1 MTVIDRVETPA
12 RFHDFGAI
20 AASWRRGA
28 VSRFAGRYAIVT
40 GAAGGIGAAIAA
52 RLLKEGATV
61 AAVDRDREGLTRLP
75 SAEGLHRVT
84 ADLASV
90 QDTRDVVGRAIAALG
105 RPADIVVSAAGVY
118 ALAPAAEV
126 EEKDWAF
133 NQDINLRAPFFVAQA
148 SVAARAQDAIAR
160 ARGMA
165 IVNIASVGAY
175 RSGTGDAALSY
186 SASKAGL
193 VALTKSMAA
202 EWAAQG
208 VRVNVVS
215 PGVID
220 TSMVRIMDDPEAG
233 SAWLKARVPMGRL
246 GRPEEIAAVVSFLAS
261 DDASYV
267 TGAELIADGGYMC
280 R

>member
-1 MTVIDRVETPA
+1 MT
-12 RFHDFGAI
+12 
-20 AASWRRGA
+20 
-28 VSRFAGRYAIVT
+28 RFAGRRAIVT
-40 GAAGGIGAAIAA
+40 GAAGGIGAAIVA
-52 RLLKEGATV
+52 RLLQEGAAI
-61 AAVDRDREGLTRLP
+61 AALDRDAEALARLP
-75 SAEGLHRVT
+75 DSRILSRVE

-90 QDTRDVVGRAIAALG
+90 ADARDAVRRAVAALG
-105 RPADIVVSAAGVY
+105 APADIVISAAGVY
-118 ALAPAAEV
+118 ALAPAANI

-148 SVAARAQDAIAR
+148 AVAARAGDAAAS

-186 SASKAGL
+186 AASKVGL
-193 VALTKSMAA
+193 VALTRSMAA
-202 EWAAQG
+202 EWATQG
-208 VRVNVVS
+208 VRVNAVS

-220 TSMVRIMDDPEAG
+220 TSMVRIMDNPEAG
-233 SAWLKARVPMGRL
+233 AAWLKARVPMGRL
-246 GRPEEIAAVVSFLAS
+246 GRPEEIAAVVSFLVS

>member
-1 MTVIDRVETPA
+1 M
-12 RFHDFGAI
+12 
-20 AASWRRGA
+20 
-28 VSRFAGRYAIVT
+28 SRFAGRYAIVT

-202 EWAAQG
+202 EWASQG

-267 TGAELIADGGYMC
+267 TGAELIADSGYMC

>member
-1 MTVIDRVETPA
+1 M
-12 RFHDFGAI
+12 
-20 AASWRRGA
+20 
-28 VSRFAGRYAIVT
+28 SRFAGRRAIVT
-40 GAAGGIGAAIAA
+40 GAAGGIGAAIVA
-52 RLLKEGATV
+52 RLLQEGAAV
-61 AAVDRDREGLTRLP
+61 AALDRDAESLARLP
-75 SAEGLHRVT
+75 SSPILSRVEV
-84 ADLASV
+84 DLASV
-90 QDTRDVVGRAIAALG
+90 ADARDAVRRAVAALG
-105 RPADIVVSAAGVY
+105 APADIVISAAGVY

-148 SVAARAQDAIAR
+148 AVAARAGDAAAS

-186 SASKAGL
+186 AASKAGL
-193 VALTKSMAA
+193 VALTRSMAA
-202 EWAAQG
+202 EWATQG
-208 VRVNVVS
+208 VRVNVIS

-233 SAWLKARVPMGRL
+233 AAWLKARVPMGRL
-246 GRPEEIAAVVSFLAS
+246 GRPEEIAAVVSFLVS

>member
-1 MTVIDRVETPA
+1 M
-12 RFHDFGAI
+12 
-20 AASWRRGA
+20 
-28 VSRFAGRYAIVT
+28 SRFAGRRAIVT
-40 GAAGGIGAAIAA
+40 GAAGGIGAAIVA
-52 RLLKEGATV
+52 RLLDEDATV
-61 AAVDRDREGLTRLP
+61 AAIDRD
-75 SAEGLHRVT
+75 AEGLALLPRAGRLHAV
-84 ADLASV
+84 AGDLRSV
-90 QDTRDVVGRAIAALG
+90 EGARELVSRATAALG
-105 RPADIVVSAAGVY
+105 APSDVVVSAAGVY
-118 ALAPAAEV
+118 ALAPAAKV
-126 EEKDWAF
+126 EAEDWAF

-148 SVAARAQDAIAR
+148 AVAARAADAAASR
-160 ARGMA
+160 RPMA

-193 VALTKSMAA
+193 VALTKAMAA
-202 EWAAQG
+202 EWAPRG

-220 TSMVRIMDDPEAG
+220 TSMVRLMDDREAG
-233 SAWLKARVPMGRL
+233 EAWLKARVPMARL
-246 GRPEEIAAVVSFLAS
+246 GRPEEIAAVVAFLAC